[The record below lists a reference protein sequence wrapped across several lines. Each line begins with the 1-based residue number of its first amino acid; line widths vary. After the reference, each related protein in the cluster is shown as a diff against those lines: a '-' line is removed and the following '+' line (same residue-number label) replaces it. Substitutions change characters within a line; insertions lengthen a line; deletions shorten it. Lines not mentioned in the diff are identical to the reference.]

1 MDNNLLNVLG
11 TDAYW
16 VLNKKLVKHLGC
28 DTTLLLQHFID
39 LQFKLFDGKE
49 FYQQQDRIS
58 EETSLGEHVI
68 RECVKKLNTFGILK
82 IEKKGL
88 PAKNYYYIN
97 QDIVMDMLN
106 GVVNQYATRTAPVH
120 QANGNSSVGTSNGPQ
135 VTSCGQNIE
144 QPVVTEPDNQWSEN
158 LTTSSHKIRPQRKEL
173 IKKEFIDKTIK
184 EKELREEK
192 EKRKT
197 VVSSLSSVEEIIEW
211 CNQQKRELTN
221 SPIGIIK
228 YHTNYL
234 SLSLDEKQN
243 VLTLYSKEIK

>member
-106 GVVNQYATRTAPVH
+106 GVVH
-120 QANGNSSVGTSNGPQ
+120 QANRTSTPHEPMDGHQKPMDGHQ